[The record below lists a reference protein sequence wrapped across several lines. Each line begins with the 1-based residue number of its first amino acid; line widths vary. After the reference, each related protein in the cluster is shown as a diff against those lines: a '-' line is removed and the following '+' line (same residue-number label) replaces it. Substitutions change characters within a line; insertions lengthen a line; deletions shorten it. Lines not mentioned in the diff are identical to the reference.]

1 MDLNIEEVVKK
12 CHTCQES
19 RAAPPRAP
27 LHPWEWP
34 EQPWSRIHLDF
45 EGPQVIIKTFKKRR
59 V

>member
-27 LHPWEWP
+27 FHPWEWP

-45 EGPQVIIKTFKKRR
+45 EGPQVIIKTF
-59 V
+59 